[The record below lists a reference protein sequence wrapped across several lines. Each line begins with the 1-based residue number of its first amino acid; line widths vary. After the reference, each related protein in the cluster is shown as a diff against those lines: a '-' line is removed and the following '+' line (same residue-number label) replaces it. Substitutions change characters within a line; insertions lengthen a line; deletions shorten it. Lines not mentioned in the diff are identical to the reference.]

1 MSAAEVTLL
10 GVRHHGPGSARAV
23 GAALERLRPDV
34 VLIEGPPEADAVVG
48 LAADE
53 GMVPPVALLAHA
65 ADDPSRAAFWPFAS
79 FSPEWVAI
87 RYATGEGVPV
97 SFIDLPAGYGLA
109 PAPAPVADAPGT
121 GSGAPAVE
129 TLDAPDGP
137 GVPGGTSEPS
147 EGASEDGAP
156 LGEPEGRPGAE
167 DDDASG
173 FDPIGA
179 LAEAAGHADP
189 EAWWEDVIEHR
200 LPGTG
205 PEADPLAPF
214 AAVAEAMTALR
225 ERHPAGRRDELREA
239 YMRQAL
245 RAAKRAGHRR
255 IAVVC
260 GAWHVPALAT
270 LPTVAHDR
278 ALLATLPKKART
290 EVTWVPWTHRRLS
303 QHTGYGAGIDSPG
316 WYHHLFTAGAGAE
329 TEIGADA
336 PSGRGG
342 EADGAARV
350 LALWMTRAA
359 ELLRAEDHPVSSA
372 HVIEAVRLAGTLAV
386 LRGRPQA
393 GLPETLDAILSVL
406 CDGSEVALRLVRER
420 LVLGDALGE
429 VPDGA
434 PTVPLQRD
442 LGRLQRSLRL
452 KPEPEPR
459 ELVLDLRKENDAAR
473 SLLLHRLRLIGID
486 WGSRAHDTV
495 RATGTFR
502 ESWKLR
508 WQPEFAV
515 RIAVAAQWGTT
526 VEAAATGRA
535 VERAARAEGLPE
547 LTELVEQC
555 LLAGLPAALPPVMR
569 ALADRAALDTDVAQ
583 LASALPALVRAL
595 RYGDVRGTD
604 GSALAAVAHGLAD
617 RICVG
622 LPPACVGLDAEQAG
636 LLRGHLEGVHAA
648 VALLT
653 ADDAETDG
661 QPTSPDGSA
670 VGAPDV
676 DPPAGDA
683 PARGGPVVDGPARDV
698 PGGAVPGGGGP
709 DASGGSAP
717 QARPGGSLADRWA
730 GALGSLARR
739 QPVGAAGAGGPGV
752 SGAVPGLLR
761 GRAVRLLLDGGRID
775 PAAAG
780 QQLGLVLSPANPPA
794 DTAGW
799 VEGFLA
805 GSGVLLLHDP
815 ELLAL
820 LDRWLTGVPDE
831 VFTDVLP
838 LLRRTF
844 AALEAGVRR
853 TVGEQLAAGRLGA
866 AAAPSGQPAD
876 ERVDEERA
884 AAALPVLRLLL
895 GLPDPTAGPGT
906 AELAP
911 DGGSRPRIPRQTDRR
926 SA

>member
-1 MSAAEVTLL
+1 MSAAAEVTLL

-48 LAADE
+48 LAAEE

-87 RYATGEGVPV
+87 RYAAGLGVPV
-97 SFIDLPAGYGLA
+97 SFIDLPAGHGLA
-109 PAPAPVADAPGT
+109 PAPDPVIDAPGT

-129 TLDAPDGP
+129 TVDAPDGP
-137 GVPGGTSEPS
+137 GVPGGTSESS
-147 EGASEDGAP
+147 EGAGQEA
-156 LGEPEGRPGAE
+156 
-167 DDDASG
+167 DDAPG

-179 LAEAAGHADP
+179 LAAAAGHSDP
-189 EAWWEDVIEHR
+189 EAWWEDVVEHR
-200 LPGTG
+200 LPGSG

-214 AAVAEAMTALR
+214 EAVAEAMTALR
-225 ERHPAGRRDELREA
+225 ERYPAGRRDELREA

-278 ALLATLPKKART
+278 ALLATLPKKVRT

-316 WYHHLFTAGAGAE
+316 WYHHLFTAGA
-329 TEIGADA
+329 DA
-336 PSGRGG
+336 PSGPAAGAGG
-342 EADGAARV
+342 ASGA
-350 LALWMTRAA
+350 LPLWMTRAA

-372 HVIEAVRLAGTLAV
+372 HVIEAVRLAETLAV
-386 LRGRPQA
+386 LRGRPLP

-406 CDGSEVALRLVRER
+406 CDGSEVALELVRER
-420 LVLGDALGE
+420 LVIGDALGE

-442 LGRLQRSLRL
+442 LTRLQRSLRL

-459 ELVLDLRKENDAAR
+459 ELALDLRKENDAAR

-486 WGSRAHDTV
+486 WGTRAQDAV

-502 ESWKLR
+502 ESWRLS

-515 RIAVAAQWGTT
+515 RVAVAAQWGTT

-535 VERAARAEGLPE
+535 VELAARAEGLPE
-547 LTELVEQC
+547 LTTLVEKC

-583 LASALPALVRAL
+583 LAAALPALVRAL

-604 GSALAAVAHGLAD
+604 SSALAAVAHGLAD

-636 LLRGHLEGVHAA
+636 VLRGHLEGVHAA
-648 VALLT
+648 VALLA
-653 ADDAETDG
+653 ADE
-661 QPTSPDGSA
+661 
-670 VGAPDV
+670 
-676 DPPAGDA
+676 AG
-683 PARGGPVVDGPARDV
+683 GVDGAAGAAVADAADGAD
-698 PGGAVPGGGGP
+698 PGAGRAADGVSAGSDGRAGE
-709 DASGGSAP
+709 SGGTSGGTFGGVPVA
-717 QARPGGSLADRWA
+717 PGGSLADRWA
-730 GALGSLARR
+730 GALRSLVRRRPGS
-739 QPVGAAGAGGPGV
+739 PVGGGGAAAPGV
-752 SGAVPGLLR
+752 AGAVPGLLR
-761 GRAVRLLLDGGRID
+761 GRAARLLLDGGRID
-775 PAAAG
+775 SAEAG
-780 QQLGLVLSPANPPA
+780 QQLGLVLSHANPPA

-799 VEGFLA
+799 VEGFLS

-820 LDRWLTGVPDE
+820 LDGWLSTVPEE

-853 TVGEQLAAGRLGA
+853 TVGEQVAAGRLGA
-866 AAAPSGQPAD
+866 AAGPAGPAD
-876 ERVDEERA
+876 VEELDGERA
-884 AAALPVLRLLL
+884 DAALPVLRLLL
-895 GLPDPTAGPGT
+895 GLEQSAAAAPVAGAT
-906 AELAP
+906 SAAATDTDSAAP
-911 DGGSRPRIPRQTDRR
+911 AAGARPRIPRQTDRR